1 MAVIAM
7 QYIEPPHEIL
17 RGALVSGRCF
27 PSLASHMA
35 EFLGST
41 LFNTS
46 ALALRGPAFRRAIA
60 SYANVNMCEL
70 TEQVVFTDPF
80 YASPFNSHTSPQL
93 DDDAAALRSDAA
105 AKAAATALKRAFM
118 ESTQALLHGDL
129 HTGSMLVKDD
139 STFLIDC
146 EFSFYGPMGFDI
158 GAFLGNL
165 LLAFFA
171 ADGHEAAPGERA
183 VQRAWLLSCVRD
195 TWTLFVS
202 RFKSLWTEAVL
213 QGTAGEACSAVRE
226 ASCAPRLA
234 SLSLSACNRHC
245 SPAI

>member
-1 MAVIAM
+1 
-7 QYIEPPHEIL
+7 
-17 RGALVSGRCF
+17 
-27 PSLASHMA
+27 MA
-35 EFLGST
+35 EFLAST

-46 ALALRGPAFRRAIA
+46 ALALRGSAFRRAIA

-93 DDDAAALRSDAA
+93 DDDAAALRADSA
-105 AKAAATALKRAFM
+105 AKSAATALKRTFM

-129 HTGSMLVKDD
+129 HTGSVMVKDT
-139 STFLIDC
+139 STFVFDC

-171 ADGHEAAPGERA
+171 AEGHESSPGERA
-183 VQRAWLLSCVRD
+183 AQRSWLLSCVREI
-195 TWTLFVS
+195 WVQFVG
-202 RFKSLWTEAVL
+202 RFKALWSEAVK
-213 QGTAGEACSAVRE
+213 QGTAGEACPPVRAAGAQLQHLDLTSCDRRCSA
-226 ASCAPRLA
+226 PMRLRRRA
-234 SLSLSACNRHC
+234 ALPPCKTRSWRCGSVL
-245 SPAI
+245 PALQPPTRR